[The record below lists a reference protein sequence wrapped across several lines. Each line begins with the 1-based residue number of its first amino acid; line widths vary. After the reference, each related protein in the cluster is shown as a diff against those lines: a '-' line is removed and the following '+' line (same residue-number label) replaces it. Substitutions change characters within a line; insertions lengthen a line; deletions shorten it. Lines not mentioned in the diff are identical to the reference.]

1 MRALA
6 QRPPQGI
13 LQRSADKV
21 GNGAEL
27 VGDALRGLASGFRK
41 RNPFNARSYPVP
53 QIPAGQRVYAIG
65 DIHGC
70 LSLYEELLTLI
81 ERDDRERGPA
91 RTTVVQLGDLIDRGP
106 DSAGVVALAMTPLS
120 FAETITLKG
129 NHEAAMLASLEGN
142 TKLLDVWLSNG
153 GYSALKSWKIDPR
166 RFQEL
171 DAQAIVELIS
181 AEIPAEQLAWLREL
195 PLSHQFGDFYF
206 VHAGVRPNVPLA
218 EQREVDCLWIRDEF
232 LDSKKYHGAFVV
244 HGHSVTDEVEERP
257 NRLGIDTG
265 AYITGRL
272 TALCLE
278 GAERWR
284 LQTKGQLDIQ

>member
-6 QRPPQGI
+6 QRPPQGL

-27 VGDALRGLASGFRK
+27 IGDALRGFASGFK
-41 RNPFNARSYPVP
+41 KHNPFGAKSYPVP
-53 QIPAGQRVYAIG
+53 RIPAGQRVYAIG
-65 DIHGC
+65 DVHGC
-70 LSLYEELLTLI
+70 LSLYDELLALI
-81 ERDDRERGPA
+81 EEDNRERGPA
-91 RTTVVQLGDLIDRGP
+91 QATVIQLGDLIDRGP
-106 DSAGVVALAMTPLS
+106 DSAGVVDRAMTPLE
-120 FAETITLKG
+120 FADTVTLRG

-142 TKLLDVWLSNG
+142 TRLLDVWLSNG
-153 GYSALKSWKIDPR
+153 GITALKSWKIEPR
-166 RFQEL
+166 AFHDL
-171 DAQAIVELIS
+171 DAQAIIDMIT
-181 AEIPAEQLAWLREL
+181 AAIPADQLAWLREL
-195 PLSHQFGDFYF
+195 PLSHQIGDFYF

-278 GAERWR
+278 GTERWR
-284 LQTKGQLDIQ
+284 LQTDAR

>member
-1 MRALA
+1 
-6 QRPPQGI
+6 
-13 LQRSADKV
+13 LQRSAGKLGD
-21 GNGAEL
+21 GAEL
-27 VGDALRGLASGFRK
+27 VGDALRGLAAGVRK
-41 RNPFNARSYPVP
+41 RNPFARRPFPVP
-53 QIPAGQRVYAIG
+53 CIPAGERVYAIG

-70 LSLYEELLTLI
+70 LGLYEELLALI
-81 ERDDRERGPA
+81 ERDNREREPA
-91 RTTVVQLGDLIDRGP
+91 RTTIVQLGDLIDRGP
-106 DSAGVVALAMTPLS
+106 DSAGVVARAMAPLS
-120 FAETITLKG
+120 WANTVTLRG

-153 GYSALKSWKIDPR
+153 GYSALKSWAIEPR
-166 RFQEL
+166 RFHDL
-171 DAQAIVELIS
+171 DAEAIIDMIS
-181 AEIPAEQLAWLREL
+181 AAIPTDHLAWLRGL
-195 PLSHQFGDFYF
+195 PLSHQIGDFYF
-206 VHAGVRPNVPLA
+206 VHAGVRPDVPLA

-278 GAERWR
+278 GEDRWR
-284 LQTKGQLDIQ
+284 LQTDGL